1 MSFLA
6 GLFNHCYSIF
16 AIAIPVLIDCLE
28 YDSLLSHEMTLE
40 CLKES
45 WVHASKL
52 GLGDEYSGCNAGQL
66 AVVYGILGLLGFR
79 NRHSKVEAQRN

>member
-1 MSFLA
+1 MFEGIL
-6 GLFNHCYSIF
+6 G
-16 AIAIPVLIDCLE
+16 
-28 YDSLLSHEMTLE
+28 
-40 CLKES
+40 
-45 WVHASKL
+45 ASKL